1 MEVLL
6 TLFTASATGFGIFAG
21 VVAVE
26 RYEALRRSR
35 SLRSAMG
42 YEPVHKKQPMTL
54 GTSRLHTWLIEK
66 MILSS
71 RGTVTP
77 PWLSVAQSF
86 WTFGLGQVEEVIE
99 KAGLADVVTK
109 QGVVIVRAG
118 ASCAL
123 ALGGGLLGVF
133 FSEILAF
140 LLACVGFLYGF
151 SAPLRALKEEKRER
165 SFHIEKQLSQMIEV
179 LVLGLCSGMSF
190 DRSLELYRQYFDGG
204 LSRSLALAQQ
214 QWTHGLLSRDQSLRR
229 LARSCDSLLFG
240 RAVESVIRSLRF
252 GTSLAEGLSMLAVEA
267 RSVRKSKLE
276 ERIAKAPIKMLLPVG
291 GLILPAML
299 ILILGPVLLDLMA
312 GF

>member
-1 MEVLL
+1 MELLL
-6 TLFTASATGFGIFAG
+6 TLLTASATGFGIFAG
-21 VVAVE
+21 VIALE
-26 RYEALRRSR
+26 RYEAHCRSHC
-35 SLRSAMG
+35 LRSAMG
-42 YEPVHKKQPMTL
+42 YESLHKNQPMTL
-54 GTSRLHTWLIEK
+54 GTSRLHVWLIEK
-66 MILSS
+66 MILAS
-71 RGTVTP
+71 RGVTTP
-77 PWLSVAQSF
+77 RWLSATQPF
-86 WTFGLGQVEEVIE
+86 WNLGLGQIEDIIE
-99 KAGLADVVTK
+99 KAGLADAVTK
-109 QGVVIVRAG
+109 HGVLIIRAS

-123 ALGGGLLGVF
+123 ALGGCLLGVI
-133 FSEILAF
+133 FSEMLAI
-140 LLACVGFLYGF
+140 LLACVGFLCGF
-151 SAPLRALKEEKRER
+151 NAPLKALKEEKRER
-165 SFHIEKQLSQMIEV
+165 SFQIEKQLSQMIEV
-179 LVLGLCSGMSF
+179 LVLGLRSGMSF

-229 LARSCDSLLFG
+229 LAHSCDSLLFG